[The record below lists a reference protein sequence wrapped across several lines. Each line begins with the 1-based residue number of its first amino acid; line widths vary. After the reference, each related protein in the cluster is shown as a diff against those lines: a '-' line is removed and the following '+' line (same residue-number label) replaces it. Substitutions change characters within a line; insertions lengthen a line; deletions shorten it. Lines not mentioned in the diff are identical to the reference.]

1 MKKINKK
8 LRFITKGALMH
19 IIKSQNIFYF
29 EQCLSLDIIFISTVI
44 VKNILKFIIKNT
56 VVVIEINQ
64 LFYKL
69 YKFLNSK

>member
-8 LRFITKGALMH
+8 LRFITKGALIH

-29 EQCLSLDIIFISTVI
+29 KQCLSLDLIFISTVI